1 MSFETIR
8 LRLNARPFQPFRIV
22 TSSGES
28 YDVRHPEMTIV
39 TKAEIVV
46 ASSVRHG
53 SCVSHPLIAGLMRVC
68 RVRNTDSLARGS
80 GLDGNESPD

>member
-28 YDVRHPEMTIV
+28 YEVRHPEMAIV
-39 TKAEIVV
+39 TKTEIVV
-46 ASSVRHG
+46 ALPDADGIPTRLQLVATLH
-53 SCVSHPLIAGLMRVC
+53 VTALEPL
-68 RVRNTDSLARGS
+68 NTADAA
-80 GLDGNESPD
+80 